1 MSQTLSIVDKNSNRY
16 IRVTRDKH
24 VLVYYM
30 DTKKQLCDCWEQSD
44 VVSEPTCIAMTTL
57 SSLPTQKG
65 QNIDNMI
72 VAVGDSNGLV
82 TLWDVVKSNKIN
94 QFNVNAAVTALCFNK
109 QQLFIGTN
117 TQTINVVDL
126 TNNST
131 TSFQCDKNGVTAL
144 QTTSNKLIT
153 GSVDIRVYSLETL
166 QRQLKQTIHLENI
179 RGIVPLNEDHY
190 LTYSS
195 EQHIFYVILLQLLN
209 YYVDAMFINKTTLLA
224 VALLP
229 TGVINVFYHKLQQND
244 STPVTPGCRITAQN
258 TIDLVVYTDRVL
270 LVREKQ
276 EQPIFQFV
284 KILQKGALVKDTVI
298 PDIKQQSK
306 ESKMMEVVG
315 NEDLGVAD
323 TDTIDAI
330 GTVES
335 DKATFEQRMKA
346 MGDLDTGSNNDI
358 KLTGEGI
365 ISSLT
370 RALDAKDQILLS
382 RCLSVD
388 DSNIIKNTI
397 SNLPASYV
405 VLLLEIA
412 CDAFHNNPKKVYV
425 ITLWIKA
432 ILEYHL
438 SYLMTVP
445 SVSKTIG
452 RLYTSIENRTM
463 SYKHLLRLNGRMNL
477 LFAQITNR
485 QKEQDLRVAGH
496 YMEEDSAD
504 VENEM
509 MEEDVE
515 SSEDINDSNSESDD
529 INVGMQ
535 LLEQVNE
542 EEDLPEMSEENT
554 D

>member
-24 VLVYYM
+24 GLLYGY
-30 DTKKQLCDCWEQSD
+30 KKQLCDCWEQSD

-229 TGVINVFYHKLQQND
+229 T
-244 STPVTPGCRITAQN
+244 VTPGCRITAQN

-270 LVREKQ
+270 LVR
-276 EQPIFQFV
+276 
-284 KILQKGALVKDTVI
+284 ALVKDTVI

-306 ESKMMEVVG
+306 GSLKMPSFFSESKMMEVVG

-412 CDAFHNNPKKVYV
+412 CDAFHNNPKKY
-425 ITLWIKA
+425 
-432 ILEYHL
+432 
-438 SYLMTVP
+438 M
-445 SVSKTIG
+445 
-452 RLYTSIENRTM
+452 
-463 SYKHLLRLNGRMNL
+463 LL
-477 LFAQITNR
+477 
-485 QKEQDLRVAGH
+485 H
-496 YMEEDSAD
+496 Y
-504 VENEM
+504 
-509 MEEDVE
+509 
-515 SSEDINDSNSESDD
+515 
-529 INVGMQ
+529 GLKQ
-535 LLEQVNE
+535 F
-542 EEDLPEMSEENT
+542 
-554 D
+554 